1 MFLRVKDAMIRT
13 NFRFYTDDLLVDAA
27 HYFTQHQLKGAL
39 VFNDHQQLVGMID
52 ELALINGL
60 AQGGKTIKQV
70 MIPCAHSLYEHALI
84 RDIIDRAES
93 ILPVKNDREQVTG
106 FTTRTLLLE
115 KFKEEVQEQ
124 LGHLDA
130 IFNSAHNGILSI
142 DERGCITSINPAA
155 EKMAGTTK
163 EKALGRHLNEVV
175 APSGLLDVVK
185 TGKPHTEKYQV
196 GNRKYIT
203 NRTPIFQGGKVVG
216 AVGVFQDI
224 SEIEFISQELSSV
237 KNLLYELD
245 TVLES
250 SYDAIMITDERGNII
265 RTNKALCRIL
275 GLKNRPQHY
284 GELVGTCLQSSII
297 SLVKEKEDTVTV
309 IERNHTKNNLLMIT
323 GTPVKFKTKIKR
335 VVINIRDIT
344 ELDNLRR
351 ELDET
356 KRYILQLEEEKTQ
369 GHKFVAH
376 SAAMKKILES
386 IQQIAKVDSTVLI
399 LGESGAGKEEIANLL
414 HRLSP
419 RSRHKFIKINCGAI
433 PEQLLE
439 SELFGYEA
447 GAFTG
452 ANRKGKEGL
461 FEVAHKGTIFLDEIG
476 ELPLQLQVKLLR
488 VLQEKEIIRVG
499 GVKPKKVDVRIVAA
513 TNRDLESLVKEGRF
527 RPDLFYRLNVVPI
540 KVPPLRE
547 RIEDIPLL
555 VNLFQHKFNEQYNME
570 KVFSEEAIQVLTQYH
585 WPGNVRELVNVVE
598 RLIVTVS
605 SPKIKK
611 KDVQQVLD
619 TFTTENEHNLIHVNG
634 IMPLK
639 EAVDE
644 VEKQLIKKTLKL
656 CNNTRSMARLLQ
668 VNQSTIVRKMQ
679 KFRDVDWQE
688 MKRG

>member
-13 NFRFYTDDLLVDAA
+13 NFRFYTDDLIVEAA

-60 AQGGKTIKQV
+60 AQGSKTIKQV

-93 ILPVKNDREQVTG
+93 ILPVKNEREQVTG
-106 FTTRTLLLE
+106 YTTRTLLLE
-115 KFKEEVQEQ
+115 KYKEEVQEQ
-124 LGHLDA
+124 LSHLDA

-142 DERGCITSINPAA
+142 DERGYITSINPAA

-163 EKALGRHLNEVV
+163 EKALGRPLNEVV
-175 APSGLLDVVK
+175 VPSGLLEVVK

-203 NRTPIFQGGKVVG
+203 NRTPIFKGGKVVG

-250 SYDAIMITDERGNII
+250 SYDAIVITDEHGAII
-265 RTNKALCRIL
+265 RTNKALCRML
-275 GLKNRPQHY
+275 GLDDRPCHY
-284 GELVGTCLQSSII
+284 NELTGKCLHYSIV
-297 SLVKEKEDTVTV
+297 SLVKEKDSTVTV

-323 GTPVKFKTKIKR
+323 GTPVRVKGKIKR
-335 VVINIRDIT
+335 IVINMRDIT

-356 KRYILQLEEEKTQ
+356 KRYIHQLEEKTQ
-369 GHKFVAH
+369 GHQFVAH
-376 SAAMKKILES
+376 SEAMKKVLEN
-386 IQQIAKVDSTVLI
+386 IHQIAKVDSTVLI
-399 LGESGAGKEEIANLL
+399 LGESGVGKEEIANLL

-419 RSRHKFIKINCGAI
+419 RSQYKFVKINCGAI

-452 ANRKGKEGL
+452 AHRKGKTGL

-488 VLQEKEIIRVG
+488 VLQEKEIIPLG
-499 GVKPKKVDVRIVAA
+499 GVRPKKIDVRIIAA
-513 TNRDLESLVKEGRF
+513 TNKDLEALVKEGHF
-527 RPDLFYRLNVVPI
+527 REDLFYRLNVVPV

-555 VNLFQHKFNEQYNME
+555 VKIFQQKFNSQYHMD
-570 KVFSEEAIQVLTQYH
+570 KSFSEEAIQLLTQYH
-585 WPGNVRELVNVVE
+585 WPGNVRELINMVE

-605 SPKIKK
+605 SPVITKQ
-611 KDVQQVLD
+611 DVEHVLD
-619 TFTTENEHNLIHVNG
+619 LRSADSDHKLIRVNG
-634 IMPLK
+634 LMPLK

-644 VEKQLIKKTLKL
+644 VEKQLIKKALQV
-656 CNNTRSMARLLQ
+656 CRNTRGMARLLQ
-668 VNQSTIVRKMQ
+668 VNQSTIVRKMH
-679 KFRDVDWQE
+679 KFRDVDWQKE
-688 MKRG
+688 VRG